1 MNIVRFLTALEFA
14 AHKHRDQ
21 RRKSSEKVPYINHPI
36 AVARL
41 LAEVGGVR
49 DDDVLIAAIL
59 HDTIEDTETTAD
71 EITAAFGPA
80 VCALVQEVTDDKSLP
95 KARRKELQIEHGPA
109 LSPGAALIKLA
120 DKISNVGD
128 LCRCAPEGWTQERM
142 VEYILWADAVVRNLP
157 VDNAPLLARFQE
169 VASCGR
175 QQLGV
180 SS

>member
-21 RRKSSEKVPYINHPI
+21 RRKSSEKIPYINHPI

-49 DDDVLIAAIL
+49 DDDVLIAALL
-59 HDTIEDTETTAD
+59 HDTIEDTETTPD

-80 VCALVQEVTDDKSLP
+80 VCKLVLEVTDDKDLP
-95 KARRKELQIEHGPA
+95 KARRKELQIEHGPS

-128 LCRCAPEGWTQERM
+128 LCRSAPEGWTQERL
-142 VEYILWADAVVRNLP
+142 VEYVLWAEAVVRNLP
-157 VDNAPLLARFQE
+157 VDNTALLARFHE
-169 VASCGR
+169 AASCGKE
-175 QQLGV
+175 QLGV
-180 SS
+180 K